1 MAALIPF
8 GSYSSKP
15 QLPSNSA
22 NGSAFRPNQI
32 QSRPTQVVDL
42 PGLQSASR
50 VLHDQLVKDSQII
63 PDIGEMLMARP
74 SSAFYSVFPDDYR
87 VPFQKRRLVGIPDA
101 LFQYYNTT
109 NVTSHMG
116 LIAEIERVWISI
128 DHKLFLWDYIEGQ
141 EISSF
146 VDQPDVITHVAVV
159 KSKPGVFVDEITSVM
174 VICTPVS
181 VLLIGLSISSVVGPN
196 NRPHKEIKMYAT
208 DMSVSTDVEM
218 TSVAGT
224 QDGRIL
230 MCGSQDGSL
239 YELHYQ
245 QSESWFGKRIQLIN
259 HSVGGVQSL
268 FPRFTSPKPED
279 IDRLVLVVSDL
290 KRNCIYTL
298 SAKNAISIYQLGAEK
313 AVQHIQTMTNLYKST
328 QEKAPGSPAI
338 TPSNFQ
344 VVALHVVDP
353 SESRSGVQL
362 IGVTMNGVRLYF
374 SPASPSF
381 SYAPSTSAAGAVR
394 PLQLVHVR
402 LPPPNLYHPDELSRP
417 SYRPASSYSSTRLAP
432 APPPSRPFIVSGL
445 ENSCYLD
452 GLTISAQPGDTD
464 GTDFLLCMSPDLTR
478 IGTLGQVHSAA
489 QQYAVAPQQTTY
501 GTSSYGTSGNQRP
514 PLTEHATLLAIP
526 GRTWAMASV
535 PRSPLPPSTAPSPVI
550 TNELGLQFSESPRQF
565 MILTNVGLT
574 FLVKR
579 RALDYL
585 KAVIEEVQSE
595 GAVQPIIEFRD
606 SFGRDQTCAMLL
618 GLASGNTFLDMG
630 DQSATGTLCTVSPDI
645 ANIAKQAFYDFGE
658 RPIWTERVT
667 YGTSDSSGSAIFSGR
682 REGFA
687 IYFGRLVRPLW
698 KDKITKPG
706 ALGLQELNVEE
717 NLLVTIQKNL
727 YALKEFLDKNP
738 HLFHSTPG
746 DPATSRSTAGH
757 EQEAW
762 RVEQSSVSQLQ
773 ALLTRTIEAIS
784 FVLLLSDYRLGELI
798 AQCDPETQKLVISM
812 TYEELITTQNG
823 MNASRALVNVV
834 IDQQIGQQISV
845 CYFPTAVD
853 TISEVLQQR
862 CGSFCST
869 DDVMLYKAREN
880 VRKAIESRN
889 PAERQNW
896 LGESLRLFTKG
907 ARILEFDKI
916 REVCGEY
923 QQLGYAKGAV
933 ELPLSCALALDSDN
947 IGLEHWLSGCPP
959 NDDRADFSR
968 KRISCYQLVLDSLN
982 AFEEKASQS
991 SSSQGQAAAED
1002 PETVRSH
1009 AYSLALSSD
1018 DEMFHSTLYD
1028 WLIDRGVADE
1038 LLAMRPQYLEAHL
1051 RREPASLPKYQLLW
1065 QFYVKDG
1072 QPLRAAEILSILAES
1087 TDIDLTLDQRI
1098 EYFTLAVGNAKSHP
1112 VTAGGRHETA
1122 IAFLT
1127 DLEEKLDV
1135 AQVQLEVYN
1144 ALLPHAN
1151 DPGEEGRRIRQL
1163 SKGLLNM
1170 SELYQL
1176 YAEPFD
1182 LPIMKLLIL
1191 HVSEHRD
1198 EHVVRP
1204 IWDRIFEDALEKDA
1218 DAQTNAD
1225 HIIASFV
1232 PLGKRFYPSESAFPL
1247 RHIAVLFVTFSLRN
1261 RSKLPKGWAPR
1272 VLVQCGVPHAE
1283 TWDVL
1288 HEMYESHVPPFNS
1301 QTSVQAIS
1309 SDIAVLLSDWLEE
1322 AKRPQSVAAR
1332 AELPVGRI
1340 DVAIG
1345 QYLSE
1350 LDSSNSET
1358 RVIYE
1363 GIKRQLRR
1371 NW

>member
-1 MAALIPF
+1 MTEPLP
-8 GSYSSKP
+8 SSKS
-15 QLPSNSA
+15 QIPSPSA
-22 NGSAFRPNQI
+22 NATILRTNHL
-32 QSRPTQVVDL
+32 QSRPSPAVDL
-42 PGLQSASR
+42 PGLQTASR
-50 VLHDQLVKDSQII
+50 VLHDQFVKDSQII
-63 PDIGEMLMARP
+63 PDIGEMLMSPAAGS
-74 SSAFYSVFPDDYR
+74 SSASYSVFPDDYR

-109 NVTSHMG
+109 SVTSHMG
-116 LIAEIERVWISI
+116 LIPEIQRVWISI

-159 KSKPGVFVDEITSVM
+159 NPRHGVFVDEITSVM

-181 VLLIGLSISSVVGPN
+181 VLLIGLSISSVVGSN
-196 NRPHKEIKMYAT
+196 NRTHKEIKMYAT
-208 DMSVSTDVEM
+208 DMSAATDVEM

-224 QDGRIL
+224 QDGRIF
-230 MCGSQDGSL
+230 MCGLQDGSL

-245 QSESWFGKRIQLIN
+245 QSESWFGKRVQLIN

-268 FPRFTSPKPED
+268 FPRFTSPKLED
-279 IDRLVLVVSDL
+279 RIILVVSDP
-290 KRNCIYTL
+290 KRNCCYTL
-298 SAKNAISIYQLGAEK
+298 SAKNSISIYQLGAEK
-313 AVQHIQTMTNLYKST
+313 SVQHVQTMTNLYKSA
-328 QEKAPGSPAI
+328 QEKAPAAPAI

-374 SPASPSF
+374 SPVSPSF
-381 SYAPSTSAAGAVR
+381 SYAPSTSATNAVR

-402 LPPPNLYHPDELSRP
+402 LPPPNLFHPDELARP
-417 SYRPASSYSSTRLAP
+417 SYRPASTSYSSTRLAP

-445 ENSCYLD
+445 ENSCYRD

-478 IGTLGQVHSAA
+478 IGAFGQVPSPA
-489 QQYAVAPQQTTY
+489 QQYASTPPQPAY
-501 GTSSYGTSGNQRP
+501 SASSYGASGNQRP
-514 PLTEHATLLAIP
+514 PLTEYATLLAIP

-535 PRSPLPPSTAPSPVI
+535 PRSPLPLSTASSPVI
-550 TNELGLQFSESPRQF
+550 TNELALQFSEPPRQF

-618 GLASGNTFLDMG
+618 GLASGNTFLDAG
-630 DQSATGTLCTVSPDI
+630 DQSVTGTLCTVSPDI

-667 YGTSDSSGSAIFSGR
+667 YGTSDSSGSATFSGR

-687 IYFGRLVRPLW
+687 IYFARLVRPFW
-698 KDKITKPG
+698 KDKVTKPG
-706 ALGLQELNVEE
+706 SFGLQELNVEE
-717 NLLVTIQKNL
+717 NLLVTVQRNL
-727 YALKEFLDKNP
+727 HALKEFLDKNP
-738 HLFHSTPG
+738 HMFHSTPG
-746 DPATSRSTAGH
+746 DPTASRSTVGH

-762 RVEQSSVSQLQ
+762 KAEQNSVAQLQ

-798 AQCDPETQKLVISM
+798 AQCDPDTQKLVISM
-812 TYEELITTQNG
+812 TYEDLITTQNG

-845 CYFPTAVD
+845 D
-853 TISEVLQQR
+853 TISEVLQER

-880 VRKAIESRN
+880 VRRAVESRN

-907 ARILEFDKI
+907 ARILDFEKI
-916 REVCGEY
+916 REVCNEY
-923 QQLGYAKGAV
+923 RQLGYAKGAV
-933 ELPLSCALALDSDN
+933 ELPLSCAQAVDPDN
-947 IGLEHWLSGCPP
+947 IGLEYWLSGCPP
-959 NDDRADFSR
+959 NDDRAIFLERRSN
-968 KRISCYQLVLDSLN
+968 CYQLVLDSLN

-991 SSSQGQAAAED
+991 QAAAED
-1002 PETVRSH
+1002 ADTIRNH
-1009 AYSLALSSD
+1009 AYTLAFSSD
-1018 DEMFHSTLYD
+1018 DVMFHSTLYD
-1028 WLIDRGVADE
+1028 WLIDRGLADE

-1051 RREPASLPKYQLLW
+1051 RREPVTLPKYQLLW

-1072 QPLRAAEILSILAES
+1072 QPLRAAEVLAILAES
-1087 TDIDLTLDQRI
+1087 TDIDLDLDARI
-1098 EYFTLAVGNAKSHP
+1098 EYFTLAIGNAKSHP
-1112 VTAGGRHETA
+1112 VATGGRHETA

-1135 AQVQLEVYN
+1135 AQVQFEVYH
-1144 ALLPHAN
+1144 ALLPLAS
-1151 DPGEEGRRIRQL
+1151 DLGEEGRRIRQL
-1163 SKGLLNM
+1163 NKGLFNM

-1176 YAEPFD
+1176 YAESFD
-1182 LPIMKLLIL
+1182 LPTMKLLIL

-1198 EHVVRP
+1198 EHIVRP

-1225 HIIASFV
+1225 HIIATFV

-1247 RHIAVLFVTFSLRN
+1247 RHIATLLVTFSLRN
-1261 RSKLPKGWAPR
+1261 KSQLPKGWAPR
-1272 VLVQCGVPHAE
+1272 ILVQCGVPHAE
-1283 TWDVL
+1283 IWDVL
-1288 HEMYESHVPPFNS
+1288 HEMYESHVPPFNHQS
-1301 QTSVQAIS
+1301 SVQAIS

-1322 AKRPQSVAAR
+1322 AKRPQSLTAR

-1340 DVAIG
+1340 DVAVG

-1350 LDSSNSET
+1350 LDSSSTET
-1358 RVIYE
+1358 KVVYE
-1363 GIKRQLRR
+1363 SIKRQLRR

>member
-1 MAALIPF
+1 MATLPPF
-8 GSYSSKP
+8 ASYSSKP
-15 QLPSNSA
+15 QLPSHTA
-22 NGSAFRPNQI
+22 NAAGLRTNQL
-32 QSRPTQVVDL
+32 QSRPSPVVDL
-42 PGLQSASR
+42 SGLQSASR
-50 VLHDQLVKDSQII
+50 VLHDQFLKDSQIV
-63 PDIGEMLMARP
+63 PDIGDLLMAP
-74 SSAFYSVFPDDYR
+74 GASSSASYSVFPDDYR

-109 NVTSHMG
+109 SVTSHMG
-116 LIAEIERVWISI
+116 LIPEIERVWISI

-159 KSKPGVFVDEITSVM
+159 SPRPGVFVDEITSVM

-181 VLLIGLSISSVVGPN
+181 VLLIGLSMSSVLGSN

-208 DMSVSTDVEM
+208 DMSLATDVEM

-224 QDGRIL
+224 RDGRIL

-245 QSESWFGKRIQLIN
+245 QSESWFGKRVQLIN
-259 HSVGGVQSL
+259 HSVG
-268 FPRFTSPKPED
+268 D
-279 IDRLVLVVSDL
+279 ADRIVLVVSDL
-290 KRNCIYTL
+290 KRNCFYTL
-298 SAKNAISIYQLGAEK
+298 SAKNSVSIYQLGAEK
-313 AVQHIQTMTNLYKST
+313 SVQHVQTMTNLYKSA
-328 QEKAPGSPAI
+328 QEKAPASPAI

-374 SPASPSF
+374 SQASPSF
-381 SYAPSTSAAGAVR
+381 SYAPGTSTAGAVR

-402 LPPPNLYHPDELSRP
+402 LPPPNLFHPDELARP
-417 SYRPASSYSSTRLAP
+417 SYRPAATSYSSTRLAP

-478 IGTLGQVHSAA
+478 IGAFGQVPSAV
-489 QQYAVAPQQTTY
+489 QQYATTTQQTTY
-501 GTSSYGTSGNQRP
+501 GPSSYSTSSNQRP
-514 PLTEHATLLAIP
+514 PLTEYATLLAIP

-535 PRSPLPPSTAPSPVI
+535 PRYPLPPSTAPSPVI
-550 TNELGLQFSESPRQF
+550 TNELALQFSEPPRQF

-574 FLVKR
+574 FLLKR

-618 GLASGNTFLDMG
+618 GLASGNTFLDTG
-630 DQSATGTLCTVSPDI
+630 DQSVTGTLATVSSDV
-645 ANIAKQAFYDFGE
+645 ANVAKQAFYDFGE

-687 IYFGRLVRPLW
+687 IYFARLIRPLW

-706 ALGLQELNVEE
+706 SLGLQELNAEE

-746 DPATSRSTAGH
+746 DPTASRSTVGH

-762 RVEQSSVSQLQ
+762 KAEQNSVAQLQ

-798 AQCDPETQKLVISM
+798 AKCDPDTQRLVTSM
-812 TYEELITTQNG
+812 TYEDLITTQNG

-845 CYFPTAVD
+845 D

-869 DDVMLYKAREN
+869 DDVMLYKACAREN
-880 VRKAIESRN
+880 VRRAVESRN
-889 PAERQNW
+889 PAERHNW
-896 LGESLRLFTKG
+896 LGESLRLFTRG
-907 ARILEFDKI
+907 ARILEFEKI
-916 REVCGEY
+916 REVCNEY

-933 ELPLSCALALDSDN
+933 ELPLSCAQAADPDN
-947 IGLEHWLSGCPP
+947 IGLEYWLSGCPP
-959 NDDRADFSR
+959 NDDRANFL
-968 KRISCYQLVLDSLN
+968 KQRISCYQLVLDSLS
-982 AFEEKASQS
+982 AFEEIS
-991 SSSQGQAAAED
+991 SRDQAVAGD
-1002 PETVRSH
+1002 PDTIRNH
-1009 AYSLALSSD
+1009 AYTLAFSSD
-1018 DEMFHSTLYD
+1018 DVMFHSTLYD
-1028 WLIDRGVADE
+1028 WLIDRELADE

-1051 RREPASLPKYQLLW
+1051 RREPATLPKYQLLW

-1072 QPLRAAEILSILAES
+1072 QPLRAAEVLATLAES
-1087 TDIDLTLDQRI
+1087 TDIDLDLDTRI

-1112 VTAGGRHETA
+1112 ITAGGRHETA

-1135 AQVQLEVYN
+1135 AQVQHEVYN
-1144 ALLPHAN
+1144 ALLPHAS

-1163 SKGLLNM
+1163 NKRLFNM

-1182 LPIMKLLIL
+1182 LPVMKLLIL

-1198 EHVVRP
+1198 EHIVRP
-1204 IWDRIFEDALEKDA
+1204 IWDRILEDALEKDA

-1225 HIIASFV
+1225 HIIATFV

-1247 RHIAVLFVTFSLRN
+1247 RHIATLLVTFSLRN
-1261 RSKLPKGWAPR
+1261 KSQLPKGWAPR
-1272 VLVQCGVPHAE
+1272 VLVQCGVPHADI
-1283 TWDVL
+1283 WDVL
-1288 HEMYESHVPPFNS
+1288 HEMYESHLPPFNH
-1301 QTSVQAIS
+1301 QASVQAIS

-1322 AKRPQSVAAR
+1322 AKRPQSLTAR

-1340 DVAIG
+1340 DVAVG

-1350 LDSSNSET
+1350 LDSGSSET

-1363 GIKRQLRR
+1363 GIKHQLRR